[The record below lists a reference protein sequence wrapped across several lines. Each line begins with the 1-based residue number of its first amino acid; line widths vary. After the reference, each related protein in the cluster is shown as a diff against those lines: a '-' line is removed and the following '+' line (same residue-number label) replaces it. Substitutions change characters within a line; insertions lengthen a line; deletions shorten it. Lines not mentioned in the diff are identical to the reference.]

1 MPQTPPVLRVSGV
14 SDDERAIEARIER
27 VGVVDLPVLMPMLR
41 AYCDFYEVDPR
52 DDRLIALS
60 RALIEDPSQGEQ
72 LIARDDGGTPVG
84 FATIYWTWQT
94 LDAARIGVLN
104 DLYVVPA
111 TRGSGVGRALIEH
124 CRGLC
129 RKRGAAKLVWRRP
142 PTMPPP
148 SAFTMASGLNRRPG
162 SSTRWMPGRHPLDR
176 QLPKIHPR

>member
-1 MPQTPPVLRVSGV
+1 MAV
-14 SDDERAIEARIER
+14 RIER

-72 LIARDDGGTPVG
+72 LIARDDGGTPLG

-104 DLYVVPA
+104 DLYVAPA
-111 TRGSGVGRALIEH
+111 ASAGS
-124 CRGLC
+124 
-129 RKRGAAKLVWRRP
+129 
-142 PTMPPP
+142 
-148 SAFTMASGLNRRPG
+148 
-162 SSTRWMPGRHPLDR
+162 
-176 QLPKIHPR
+176 